1 MSAHVRFA
9 VPDVVAVFAVVS
21 ITQYDED
28 FNLQIPYGHIYPR
41 SLKIQSRSLKLYFE
55 TGFSPP
61 YYFETGFSP
70 PYYFPFVSVFSSK
83 PKRILMYKKIVHRCS
98 SKQVF
103 LKILQNS
110 IRRPW
115 NEETE

>member
-21 ITQYDED
+21 ITQYEED
-28 FNLQIPYGHIYPR
+28 FNLQIPHGHICRR

-55 TGFSPP
+55 TGCSPP
-61 YYFETGFSP
+61 YN
-70 PYYFPFVSVFSSK
+70 FPFVSLFSSK